1 MPTLIL
7 IAAVA
12 RNRVIG
18 RGNELVWRDPQ
29 DMAHFRDLT
38 RGHTVIMGRKTW
50 ESLPP
55 RFRPLPDRR
64 NVVITRQDAYVATGA
79 EVVTSPEL
87 ALARLG
93 KDETA
98 FVIGGAEIYSQM
110 LGMASALELTEVDLA
125 PEGDAWFP
133 VIDPAQWQPV
143 SQIPCCSAEGVDF
156 RFVRYVRHDRIAD
169 QN

>member
-29 DMAHFRDLT
+29 DMAHFRELT

-64 NVVITRQDAYVATGA
+64 NVVMTRQAGYVAEGA
-79 EVVTSPEL
+79 EVVTSPEA
-87 ALARLG
+87 ALARLDAG
-93 KDETA
+93 ETA

-110 LGMASALELTEVDLA
+110 LSMAAVLELTEVDLA

-133 VIDPAQWQPV
+133 VIDPAQWRAE
-143 SQIPCCSAEGVDF
+143 SQTPCRSADGVDF
-156 RFVRYVRHDRIAD
+156 RFVRFVRSSPVISK
-169 QN
+169 N